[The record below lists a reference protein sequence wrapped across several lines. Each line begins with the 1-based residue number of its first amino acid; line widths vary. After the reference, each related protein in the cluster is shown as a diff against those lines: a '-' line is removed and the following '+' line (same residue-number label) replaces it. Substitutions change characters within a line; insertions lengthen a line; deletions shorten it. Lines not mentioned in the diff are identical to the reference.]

1 MLQCRVFPHFVKGCI
16 SWTWFW
22 TVTITL
28 SHLAV
33 RKSYSVLLH
42 LACGSN
48 CPRTQEQTCV
58 HKQLNRIQKMH
69 MNLSKCV
76 KITLPLKWPVH
87 CCCTIQSIH
96 SWKSL
101 RCGGSNN
108 FAAVLCSPQFLEATL
123 INGFWHHQRII
134 DSLFSS
140 YFQFK
145 GIKQKLCFCTDEAPQ
160 IETT

>member
-1 MLQCRVFPHFVKGCI
+1 MFSHTLKGYI
-16 SWTWFW
+16 SWTWFS

-33 RKSYSVLLH
+33 RKSYSVLPSSCSSLWKQ
-42 LACGSN
+42 LSKNTG
-48 CPRTQEQTCV
+48 TCV

-69 MNLSKCV
+69 MNLSKRAKV
-76 KITLPLKWPVH
+76 TLPSKWPVH

-108 FAAVLCSPQFLEATL
+108 FAALLWSPQFLEAAL
-123 INGFWHHQRII
+123 INGFWHHQRKL
-134 DSLFSS
+134 DSLFDS
-140 YFQFK
+140 
-145 GIKQKLCFCTDEAPQ
+145 CFHSINVQRHKTE
-160 IETT
+160 IVLLH